1 MGYQPFSNCGAHLL
15 NLAVQD
21 VLELPEL
28 APTLM
33 VAKSIVKF
41 FRVCELFSLICAF
54 MYLYIFRLTM
64 LRRLLKAHQAVA
76 AALSE
81 LSDHQACPL
90 DLTLAQWATIK
101 QLCDVLA
108 PLKVY

>member
-41 FRVCELFSLICAF
+41 
-54 MYLYIFRLTM
+54 M

>member
-1 MGYQPFSNCGAHLL
+1 VSKQRALD
-15 NLAVQD
+15 LA
-21 VLELPEL
+21 EK
-28 APTLM
+28 TL
-33 VAKSIVKF
+33 KIEVKT
-41 FRVCELFSLICAF
+41 RWNSA
-54 MYLYIFRLTM
+54 YTM